1 MGLNPKDVDV
11 TVIGGHAGITILPLY
26 SAVPGLKLSETEM
39 SAITVRTREFN
50 TENIYCLILSPYC
63 HFHRVSN
70 FSVPFIVK

>member
-39 SAITVRTREFN
+39 SAITVRTREF
-50 TENIYCLILSPYC
+50 E
-63 HFHRVSN
+63 HGE
-70 FSVPFIVK
+70 

>member
-39 SAITVRTREFN
+39 SAITVRTREFI
-50 TENIYCLILSPYC
+50 TRRIILLFSFFIAFLISRFLSL
-63 HFHRVSN
+63 
-70 FSVPFIVK
+70 